1 MKSLRILLALMIVCS
16 GSRVVSQESH
26 PSWTAQPTLSLG
38 KVFPGSPLDQ
48 DADPVRQGFETFAP
62 TVITDFRYEG
72 TALNVTVRLYP
83 PSLNWLALTLGGG
96 VTWFYRSDEV
106 PVMTAQPADDG
117 IARSLIPG
125 DFVAFPVSAGAQ
137 AIFPTDRRHEFAL
150 YAGIEFAAHFISGDV
165 AVREQI
171 QPGFGISCGFAVK
184 VFEFGI
190 RYQAFSDMR
199 NLGAYGGIRF
209 APFDL

>member
-1 MKSLRILLALMIVCS
+1 MKSLRILLALAIACS
-16 GSRVVSQESH
+16 ASRVVSQESN
-26 PSWTAQPTLSLG
+26 PSWTVQPTLSLG
-38 KVFPGSPLDQ
+38 KLFPGSQLEQPM
-48 DADPVRQGFETFAP
+48 DPVLHDIQAFAP
-62 TVITDFRYEG
+62 ASAAAFRYEG
-72 TALNVTVRLYP
+72 TALGVSVRFYP

-96 VTWFYRSDEV
+96 ITWFYRSDEA
-106 PVMTAQPADDG
+106 PVMTAQMADDG
-117 IARSLIPG
+117 IARSLLPG

-137 AIFPTDRRHEFAL
+137 AIFPADRRHDFAL
-150 YAGIEFAAHFISGDV
+150 YAGIECTAHFVSGDV
-165 AVREQI
+165 DVGEQI

-199 NLGAYGGIRF
+199 NLGAFGGIRF

>member
-1 MKSLRILLALMIVCS
+1 MKPLCILLALIVTCP

-26 PSWTAQPTLSLG
+26 TSWTAHPTLSLG
-38 KVFPGSPLDQ
+38 KLFPGSPLDHT
-48 DADPVRQGFETFAP
+48 ADPILYDLQTFAP
-62 TVITDFRYEG
+62 AGTTTFRYEG
-72 TALNVTVRLYP
+72 TALNVSVRLYP

-96 VTWFYRSDEV
+96 VTWFYRSDDE
-106 PVMTAQPADDG
+106 PVMTNQPADEG

-125 DFVAFPVSAGAQ
+125 DFVAFPVFAGAQ
-137 AIFPTDRRHEFAL
+137 AIFPADRRHDFAL
-150 YAGIEFAAHFISGDV
+150 FAGVELAAHFISGDV
-165 AVREQI
+165 SVGEQI

-184 VFEFGI
+184 VFEFGV
-190 RYQAFSDMR
+190 RYQSFSDMR

>member
-1 MKSLRILLALMIVCS
+1 MKSLRILLALMIACS

-38 KVFPGSPLDQ
+38 KLFPGSPLDQ
-48 DADPVRQGFETFAP
+48 HTDPVLHDLQTFAP
-62 TVITDFRYEG
+62 TGVTTFRYEG
-72 TALNVTVRLYP
+72 TALNVSVRLYP

-96 VTWFYRSDEV
+96 VTWFYRSDQV
-106 PVMTAQPADDG
+106 PIMTAQPADGG
-117 IARSLIPG
+117 IAQSLVPG

-137 AIFPTDRRHEFAL
+137 AIFPADRRHDFAL

-165 AVREQI
+165 AVSEQI

-190 RYQAFSDMR
+190 RYQTFSDMR

-209 APFDL
+209 ASFDL